1 MSSPLLQRWKSL
13 SPVIKVAIGAA
24 AFAGLYFAVIERALD
39 AINRDSG
46 KSTSAESAIAE
57 YARSGG
63 KLRTASES
71 VSRGVRQFGDVALPG
86 DPQSRPSEFNSAVD
100 SVLSKH
106 SVQNITSTSRTSP
119 MSNGPLT
126 KYLGTGQRVD
136 RVMKELSFSATP
148 EAFDAVLADL
158 ERTPQV
164 AAISRVQVRQGDD
177 REKADR
183 LLKVSI
189 ALETWTIN
197 RKEQK

>member
-13 SPVIKVAIGAA
+13 PVVVKFAVGAA
-24 AFAGLYFAVIERALD
+24 LFAGLYFAVIERAID
-39 AINRDSG
+39 AINRDAG
-46 KSTSAESAIAE
+46 KSASAESALTE
-57 YARSGG
+57 YAKSGG
-63 KLRTASES
+63 KLRTASETT
-71 VSRGVRQFGDVALPG
+71 SRGTRQFGDVSLPG

-100 SVLSKH
+100 AVLSKH
-106 SVQNITSTSRTSP
+106 SVQNVTSTSRTSP

-164 AAISRVQVRQGDD
+164 AAISRVQVRQGDE

-183 LLKVSI
+183 LLKISI
-189 ALETWTIN
+189 SLETWTIN
-197 RKEQK
+197 RKEPK